1 MALKI
6 TLQNNIQNNSLQL
19 KDKAYYV
26 KLDNGFNSDD
36 KELLGEITEIG
47 HNYIMVD
54 SSNSVVEDGDFIMF
68 SKNKEVN
75 NNSLLGYYAE
85 VKLTNNSTDKIELF
99 SLGSEVAESSK

>member
-54 SSNSVVEDGDFIMF
+54 SSNSVVDDGDFIMF

-99 SLGSEVAESSK
+99 SLGSEITESSK